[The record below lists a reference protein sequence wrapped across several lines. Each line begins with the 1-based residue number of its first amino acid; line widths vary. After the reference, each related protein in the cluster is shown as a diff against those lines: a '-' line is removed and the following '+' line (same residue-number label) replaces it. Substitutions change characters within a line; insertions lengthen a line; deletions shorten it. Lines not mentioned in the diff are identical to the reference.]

1 MTCSLRRRSLAGPFP
16 NSYCGSVLEALH
28 YGGHVVQSGHAG
40 IEAQSA
46 SNGVHSFAVRR
57 ASIPAVYWIDLGQ
70 FELHYFTFSRTVI
83 GSPERSS
90 HMS

>member
-1 MTCSLRRRSLAGPFP
+1 MYMDSNIFHPDRLRIRIVAQFWRPCITVDLLC
-16 NSYCGSVLEALH
+16 NR
-28 YGGHVVQSGHAG
+28 HAG

-57 ASIPAVYWIDLGQ
+57 ASIPAVHWVDLGQ
-70 FELHYFTFSRTVI
+70 LELHYFPFSRTVI
-83 GSPERSS
+83 CSPERSS